1 MKQTL
6 SNPLLRTLDN
16 FLEGR
21 ATGWIVN
28 VAVIP
33 LLILVALVL
42 PPVAIPSR
50 ILSAGYTGVSPTAG
64 GFVSISDGAQF
75 SVPKDTAKTSVSI
88 RLTSQARDS
97 FMKSSLAKNLPTT
110 LDVKSPMYAPSMQ
123 GTPPSLSLLSL
134 PIPDG
139 ADPLSTL
146 TVYGYVAKKWTKLPF
161 QIYVDDQRVE
171 TYLGTAIP
179 EAVVIAQT
187 QAQSPTLTG
196 DLPEKSQLPSQ
207 VTQLIAE
214 VTPGG
219 FTIADDG
226 SIDGSIA
233 ANSITDPSS
242 PYQVLPTLTNVI
254 GNQIRGDWVDDMLT
268 DVSSRQQHIDAIVG
282 LVSDRL
288 YPGINIDYQN
298 VSVNNRSVFTAFISD
313 LAKALQD
320 KNKILAVTLPMPTQL
335 AADNWDTDAYDWA
348 AIGQAADIITIPIPV
363 TRDAYVG
370 DNPIVQSYLTWAVG
384 RIDHFKLQLSV
395 SMLGRDEFGT
405 SFAPIGFGSALKL
418 MGPISVPA
426 SISAGDKVTFDL
438 QRLRDSGGL
447 RSDAVTGLY
456 SFTYRDDKGSTHTV
470 YVENAES
477 LAKKM
482 ALALQYNL
490 RGMVLRDLGADTY
503 DPRVWDALKRYRD
516 GEAPA
521 YKGIPAIVWR
531 VSGQSVGKS
540 QVNDPKTTWTAS
552 DLPGDEK
559 VEAVLSFDG
568 GQSVAGSAGVVPIQ
582 VAKAAAS
589 APGPRPTTEASV
601 PGSAPVPPRPTT
613 AARPPNAPAPPA
625 NLPGYFGYGAQ
636 LNWTNRDNSAAM
648 GDLNNM
654 GFTWA
659 KVQVRWCD
667 FEGSPG
673 NIGYGQM
680 DQVIAAA
687 GAKGIK
693 VMFSVVCAPNWSRA
707 DGGRGG
713 SGPPD
718 DMQKAA
724 DFMANIAG
732 KYCGSSLGAIEVWNE
747 HNLLSEWHG
756 KPISAASYLDML
768 KKAYPAIKARCPA
781 IVVVSGAPTPTG
793 VMSDTAIDDVVFLQ
807 QMYANGLKGVSD
819 AVGAHP
825 SGFCNAPDASEGMPN
840 PCGGQYNNH
849 RSFFLK
855 RTLEEYRKVMVANGD
870 GGKRIWPTEFGWGV
884 DPAPKPGYEYE
895 RAITDDTQAK
905 WLVQAYQIM
914 KQMGYVGVAILW
926 NLDFTDMGNETGAFH
941 VLGRSAQGALAGMAK

>member
-6 SNPLLRTLDN
+6 SNPLLRTLDT

-21 ATGWIVN
+21 TGGWFIN

-33 LLILVALVL
+33 VLILLALVL

-50 ILSAGYTGVSPTAG
+50 ILSAGYTGISTTG
-64 GFVSISDGAQF
+64 GAVSISDGAQF
-75 SVPKDTAKTSVSI
+75 SIPRETAKSPVSI
-88 RLTSQARDS
+88 RLTSQSRDS
-97 FMKSSLAKNLPTT
+97 FLKSSLAKNLPST
-110 LDVKSPMYAPSMQ
+110 LDVKSPMYAPGLQ
-123 GTPPSLSLLSL
+123 GTPPSLSILSL

-146 TVYGYVAKKWTKLPF
+146 TVYGFIAKKWTKLPF
-161 QIYVDDQRVE
+161 QIYIDDQRVE
-171 TYLGTAIP
+171 TYLGTAMP

-187 QAQSPTLTG
+187 QAQNPTLTG
-196 DLPEKSQLPSQ
+196 DLSEKSQLPSQ

-214 VTPGG
+214 VTPAG
-219 FTIADDG
+219 FSIAEDG
-226 SIDGSIA
+226 SISGNVPTS
-233 ANSITDPSS
+233 SVTDPSS
-242 PYQVLPTLTNVI
+242 PYQVIPTVTNVI
-254 GNQIRGDWVDDMLT
+254 GDQIRGDWVDDMIT
-268 DVSSRQQHIDAIVG
+268 NAYTRQQHINA
-282 LVSDRL
+282 LVDLTTERL

-298 VSVNNRSVFTAFISD
+298 ISPQNSSAFLTFISE

-320 KNKILAVTLPMPTQL
+320 KNKTLAVTLPMPTQL
-335 AADNWDTDAYDWA
+335 ATDNWDTGAYNWA
-348 AIGQAADIITIPIPV
+348 AIGQAADIVTIPIQV

-370 DNPIVQSYLTWAVG
+370 DTPIVQSYLNWAVG
-384 RIDHFKLQLSV
+384 RVDHYKLQLAISL
-395 SMLGRDEFGT
+395 LGRDEFGT
-405 SFAPIGFGSALKL
+405 SFAPVGFGSALKL
-418 MGPISVPA
+418 MGPVSVPA
-426 SISAGDKVTFDL
+426 TIATGDKVTFDL
-438 QRLRDSGGL
+438 QRLRESGGL
-447 RSDAVTGLY
+447 KADAVTGLY
-456 SFTYRDDKGSTHTV
+456 SFSYRDDKGTLHTV
-470 YVENAES
+470 FIENAES

-482 ALALQYNL
+482 SLALQYNL
-490 RGMVLRDLGADTY
+490 RGIVLRDLGADTV

-521 YKGIPAIVWR
+521 YKGVLAIVWR
-531 VSGQSVGKS
+531 VSGQTVGKS
-540 QVNDPKTTWTAS
+540 QVNDPKSTWTAT

-568 GQSVAGSAGVVPIQ
+568 GQSIAGSAGVAPIQ
-582 VAKAAAS
+582 VARAAPTRAAPQAPDTSS
-589 APGPRPTTEASV
+589 AA
-601 PGSAPVPPRPTT
+601 PRPTT
-613 AARPPNAPAPPA
+613 APAARPPAGAAPPA
-625 NLPGYFGYGAQ
+625 NLPGYFAYGAQ
-636 LNWTNRDNSAAM
+636 LNWTNRDNAAAM
-648 GDLNNM
+648 GDLNGM

-667 FEGSPG
+667 FESSPG
-673 NIGYGQM
+673 NISYGQM
-680 DQVIAAA
+680 DQLINAA
-687 GAKGIK
+687 GSKGIK
-693 VMFSVVCAPNWSRA
+693 VLFSVVCAPNWSRA

-724 DFMANIAG
+724 DFMANLAG
-732 KYCGSSLGAIEVWNE
+732 KYCGGPLGAIEVWNE
-747 HNLLSEWHG
+747 HNLLTEWHG
-756 KPISAASYLDML
+756 KSISAASYLDML
-768 KKAYPAIKARCPA
+768 KKAYPAIKGRCPS

-819 AVGAHP
+819 AIGAHP

-849 RSFFLK
+849 RSFFVK
-855 RTLEEYRKVMVANGD
+855 RTLEEYRKVMLANGD

-884 DPAPKPGYEYE
+884 DPSPKPGYEYE
-895 RAITDDTQAK
+895 RALTDDTQAK
-905 WLVQAYQIM
+905 WLVGAYQLM

-941 VLGRSAQGALAGMAK
+941 VLGRAAQGALAGMPK

>member
-6 SNPLLRTLDN
+6 SNPLLRTLDG

-21 ATGWIVN
+21 TAGWIVN

-33 LLILVALVL
+33 IFILIALVL
-42 PPVAIPSR
+42 PPIAIPSR
-50 ILSAGYTGVSPTAG
+50 ILSAGYTGISPAVG
-64 GFVSISDGAQF
+64 GTVSISDGAQF
-75 SVPKDTAKTSVSI
+75 SVPKEIAKNAVSI

-97 FMKSSLAKNLPTT
+97 FMKSSLAKNLPAT

-123 GTPPSLSLLSL
+123 GAPPSLSLLSL

-161 QIYVDDQRVE
+161 QIYIDDQRVE
-171 TYLGTAIP
+171 TYLGAAIP

-187 QAQSPTLTG
+187 QAQTPTLTG
-196 DLPEKSQLPSQ
+196 DLPEKDQLPSQ
-207 VTQLIAE
+207 VAQLIAE

-226 SIDGSIA
+226 SINGSIA
-233 ANSITDPSS
+233 ENSVTDPSS

-254 GNQIRGDWVDDMLT
+254 GDQIRGDWVDDT
-268 DVSSRQQHIDAIVG
+268 ITNVYSRQQHINAIVD
-282 LVSDRL
+282 LITERL

-298 VSVNNRSVFTAFISD
+298 VSPSNRSAYSAFISE

-335 AADNWDTDAYDWA
+335 AIDNWETDAYDWA
-348 AIGQAADIITIPIPV
+348 EIGLAADIVTIPIQV

-384 RIDHFKLQLSV
+384 RIDHFKLQVAV

-405 SFAPIGFGSALKL
+405 LFAPLGFGSALKL

-426 SISAGDKVTFDL
+426 SVSSGDKVTLDL
-438 QRLRDSGGL
+438 QRLRESGGL
-447 RSDAVTGLY
+447 RADAVTGLY
-456 SFTYRDDKGSTHTV
+456 SYNYRDDKGSTHTV
-470 YVENAES
+470 YIENAES

-490 RGMVLRDLGADTY
+490 RGIVLKDLSADSV

-521 YKGIPAIVWR
+521 YKGTLAIVWR
-531 VSGQSVGKS
+531 VNGQSIGKS

-552 DLPGDEK
+552 DQPGDEK

-568 GQSVAGSAGVVPIQ
+568 GQSIAGSAGVVPIQ
-582 VAKAAAS
+582 VAKAAAPT
-589 APGPRPTTEASV
+589 ARPTTAALAPS
-601 PGSAPVPPRPTT
+601 SAPRPTT
-613 AARPPNAPAPPA
+613 AAARPPAAPAPPS
-625 NLPGYFGYGAQ
+625 NLPGYFAYGAQ
-636 LNWTNRDNSAAM
+636 LNWTNRDNSVAM
-648 GDLNNM
+648 GDLNGM

-732 KYCGSSLGAIEVWNE
+732 KYCGGALGAIEVWNE
-747 HNLLSEWHG
+747 HNLLTEWHG
-756 KPISAASYLDML
+756 KSISAALYLDML
-768 KKAYPAIKARCPA
+768 KKTYPAIKARCPA
-781 IVVVSGAPTPTG
+781 MVVVSGAPTPTG

-807 QMYANGLKGVSD
+807 QMYANGLRGVSD
-819 AVGAHP
+819 AIGAHP

-895 RAITDDTQAK
+895 RALNDDTQAK
-905 WLVQAYQIM
+905 WLVGAYQLM
-914 KQMGYVGVAILW
+914 KSMGYVGVAILW

-941 VLGRSAQGALAGMAK
+941 VLGRAAQGALAGMPK